1 MTKWKQ
7 NVWKKRKYNFD
18 ISIVL
23 LCVLNTL
30 FSLVPTNAA
39 YLLLYFMEFEATTK
53 VREQLHNTDKMLY
66 LARA

>member
-1 MTKWKQ
+1 MI
-7 NVWKKRKYNFD
+7 NNRDLNFD
-18 ISIVL
+18 Q
-23 LCVLNTL
+23 NNRDYD
-30 FSLVPTNAA
+30 FGHNRAALVPTNAA